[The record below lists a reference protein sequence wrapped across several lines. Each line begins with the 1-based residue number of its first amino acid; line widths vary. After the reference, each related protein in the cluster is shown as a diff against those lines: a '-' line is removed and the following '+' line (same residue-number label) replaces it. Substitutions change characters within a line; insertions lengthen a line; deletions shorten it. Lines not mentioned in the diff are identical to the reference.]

1 MGIGIDIEI
10 DLQLKFV
17 FQINN
22 ENAILRNTYTRIRY

>member
-1 MGIGIDIEI
+1 MDICIDVEI

-22 ENAILRNTYTRIRY
+22 EDALLRNTYIRIRY